1 MAKTNNRYII
11 KRRHKKLKKRF
22 VFLFIIIFVSSIIFV
37 VKSEF
42 FCIKKV
48 SISGNPVMSGEEVKK
63 NTDFLIG
70 QNIFLIN
77 EKDIINE
84 AKKSAYVNS
93 VTIKRKLPK
102 QVDINI
108 TEVRAYYYIN
118 DGNTYYVL
126 SSTLS
131 ILEKTQNIENR
142 NLIELKGI
150 DLDNTDI
157 GSLVIENDR
166 IKTFFNIFSKIVDKN
181 PTQFDI
187 SSIDLT
193 DLASIKIYIGDIEG
207 RIGNDENIPDK
218 MNKIM
223 HIIQDPRIGIKKG
236 YIDVGFDGSPV
247 YFSE

>member
-1 MAKTNNRYII
+1 MAKTNNKYII
-11 KRRHKKLKKRF
+11 QRKHKQFKKKLI
-22 VFLFIIIFVSSIIFV
+22 FLFIILFISLIIFA
-37 VKSEF
+37 VKSKF

-48 SISGNPVMSGEEVKK
+48 SISGNPVMSGEEVKE
-63 NTDFLIG
+63 NTNFLIG

-84 AKKSAYVNS
+84 AKKSAYVDN

-108 TEVRAYYYIN
+108 TEMKAYYYVN
-118 DGNTYYVL
+118 SGDSYYLL
-126 SSTLS
+126 SNSLS
-131 ILEKTQNIENR
+131 ILENTQNIEGR

-150 DLDNTDI
+150 DLTNAEI
-157 GSLVIENDR
+157 GKCATENDR
-166 IKTFFNIFSKIVDKN
+166 VKTFLSTFSKIVDKN

-193 DLASIKIYIGDIEG
+193 DLASIKVYIGEIEG
-207 RIGNDENIPDK
+207 KIGNDENLPDK
-218 MNKIM
+218 MNKLM
-223 HIIQDPRIGIKKG
+223 HIIEDPRIGMKKG